1 MCDLKKLLKDKI
13 KLEVQIKEIEDKIKL
28 ILEERDELYE
38 KEFKEKDELY
48 EKEFKEKDE
57 LYEKEFKEKDE
68 LYEKEFKE
76 KDEFKDLG
84 YAVLE
89 ESIEEEPKI
98 EGDVEEL
105 ENELLDFKEIN
116 IDSDNDSDLELE
128 KKNKTDEFIPIFEDP
143 SNGFIVN
150 DIPQCHGLENL
161 SLLTNSA
168 RQNFSENYLNKNNPF
183 L

>member
-1 MCDLKKLLKDKI
+1 MCNLKKLLKDKI

-48 EKEFKEKDE
+48 EKEFKER
-57 LYEKEFKEKDE
+57 
-68 LYEKEFKE
+68 
-76 KDEFKDLG
+76 DEFNDLG
-84 YAVLE
+84 YAALE

-98 EGDVEEL
+98 EGDIKEL

-128 KKNKTDEFIPIFEDP
+128 KKNKTDEFIPVFEDP
-143 SNGFIVN
+143 SNGFIVDDYCYYQN
-150 DIPQCHGLENL
+150 IYK
-161 SLLTNSA
+161 NS
-168 RQNFSENYLNKNNPF
+168 F
-183 L
+183 